1 MCDGDGSGVDLDK
14 GDILERLVF
23 ELGEVGYHCVDYDME
38 LGDCFVDLAEGSWAV
53 VAIEGI
59 SAGIAWG
66 TAQKGVCG
74 VVVVS
79 GTGGG

>member
-1 MCDGDGSGVDLDK
+1 
-14 GDILERLVF
+14 
-23 ELGEVGYHCVDYDME
+23 ME